1 MRKVLCAIALALPVV
16 AFTQA
21 PADSVSPRAKQLHD
35 RAIVVDA
42 HSDTTQ
48 RLIFDDAFD
57 IGKRNPNG
65 NIDIPRMREGGLDAL
80 FFSIWVPSEVT
91 GPTAVKRALD
101 QIDAVREA
109 VRTHPH
115 DLMLATTAADVRKA
129 AADHKIAA
137 LMGMEG
143 GHMID
148 DDLRLLRVYAALG
161 VRYMTLTHYKN
172 NDWADSSTDT
182 AAHNGLT
189 AFGKAVVREMN
200 RLGMIVD
207 ISHVADKTFFDAIE
221 TTRAPMIASH
231 SSSRAIAN
239 HARNLTD
246 DMMRALARNGG
257 VVMIN
262 YHAAFLSEPFRV
274 ASERKSGNA
283 LAASDAVSKKC
294 GGNEACATMETE
306 RLDHEAMRNGDL
318 PKVTWEAIVEH
329 IDRAVKTAGIDHVGL
344 GSDFDGATMPLGM
357 EDASKLPT
365 ITDALLR
372 KGYSEADIEKVLG
385 GNILRVM
392 EAVAK
397 VALLARPRVG
407 AVGGRRHSA
416 VSACLILE
424 RKPTLSCLLR
434 HDPKHDPSTARAG
447 ASRRSVQRAI
457 ARLQQACIRARSV
470 QADERMHGRDAS
482 VGPKL
487 KHRPGVGTTAAGGGA
502 VQDAIGR
509 FQQRP
514 QRR

>member
-1 MRKVLCAIALALPVV
+1 MRRVLCAIALAIPVV
-16 AFTQA
+16 VFTQV

-35 RAIVVDA
+35 RAIVVDS
-42 HSDTTQ
+42 HDDTTQ
-48 RLIFDDAFD
+48 RLIFDKAFD

-172 NDWADSSTDT
+172 SNWADSSTDK

-189 AFGKAVVREMN
+189 AFGKDVVREMN
-200 RLGMIVD
+200 RLGVMVD

-221 TTRAPMIASH
+221 TTKAPMIASH
-231 SSSRAIAN
+231 SSSRVIAN
-239 HARNLTD
+239 HARNMTD

-262 YHAAFLSEPFRV
+262 YHAAFLSEEFRV
-274 ASERKSGNA
+274 ASEKKTGNA
-283 LAASDAVSKKC
+283 LGATDAVSKKC
-294 GGNEACATMETE
+294 GGDEACATMESE
-306 RLDHEAMRNGDL
+306 RLDHEAMMRGDL
-318 PKVTWEAIVEH
+318 PKVTWEKIVEH
-329 IDRAVKTAGIDHVGL
+329 IDHAVKIAGVDHVGL

-357 EDASKLPT
+357 EDASKLPK
-365 ITDALLR
+365 ITDALLK
-372 KGYSEADIEKVLG
+372 KGYSEADVEKILG

-392 EAVAK
+392 EAVERLK
-397 VALLARPRVG
+397 
-407 AVGGRRHSA
+407 GRGS
-416 VSACLILE
+416 S
-424 RKPTLSCLLR
+424 
-434 HDPKHDPSTARAG
+434 
-447 ASRRSVQRAI
+447 
-457 ARLQQACIRARSV
+457 
-470 QADERMHGRDAS
+470 
-482 VGPKL
+482 
-487 KHRPGVGTTAAGGGA
+487 
-502 VQDAIGR
+502 
-509 FQQRP
+509 
-514 QRR
+514 